1 MTNREA
7 QLETMEQNYRS
18 HEIIFLRVGYTHKT
32 LPLNVKVMSAFSV
45 SVCVEGTVGGG
56 RGGGGRREGTH

>member
-1 MTNREA
+1 M
-7 QLETMEQNYRS
+7 
-18 HEIIFLRVGYTHKT
+18 GYTHKT

-56 RGGGGRREGTH
+56 RGGGKEGGDALRKGEEGSCPGDSRFRAPCAELC